1 MKNIIKN
8 SKESIF
14 RDKSKGGLLVHF
26 TIAYNKETN
35 TVLDINCPLCFNQA
49 YKRMELKYKKKME
62 TNVKC
67 DWKLHEKYNGI
78 NIGTNGDPIR
88 NGEMTNDV
96 AKELHD
102 WHPNGDS
109 LFEIMPTHNVTVKQR
124 EEEEKKK
131 IAKDL
136 SDRKKEQAKKKKIAK
151 DLANRKPKKKRKRKT
166 K

>member
-14 RDKSKGGLLVHF
+14 KDKSKGGLLVRF
-26 TIAYNKETN
+26 TIAYNKETS
-35 TVLDINCPLCFNQA
+35 TVLDINCPMCFNQA

-88 NGEMTNDV
+88 NGEMTNEV
-96 AKELHD
+96 AQALHD
-102 WHPNGDS
+102 WHPNGDI
-109 LFEIMPTHNVTVKQR
+109 LFELMPTQKVTRKQR
-124 EEEEKKK
+124 EE
-131 IAKDL
+131 
-136 SDRKKEQAKKKKIAK
+136 KEIKKIAK
-151 DLANRKPKKKRKRKT
+151 DLANRKPRKKRKRKT